1 MEFAQDWYLL
11 LSRPSTLLA
20 VPLGN
25 LATGIDLP
33 LASAFLFGL
42 IGSIAPCQLSTNASA
57 MAYLSRKGRR
67 RIAGREA
74 AAFLL
79 GKVVVYTLLG
89 ALAIALGTQLQR
101 AAVPMAIV
109 SRRGLGPILILIGL
123 GLVGA
128 VRLRGGLGTRLSERL
143 RRVAPRAGA
152 GGAFLLGAAFALAFC
167 PTLFWLFFGLT
178 VPLGLVS
185 PLGVAFPAL
194 FAVGTSLPVL
204 VLGGLLAAGAPADV
218 GDRFGR
224 AGRILTRVAGAVL
237 IVVGVND
244 TLIYWAL

>member
-1 MEFAQDWYLL
+1 M
-11 LSRPSTLLA
+11 
-20 VPLGN
+20 
-25 LATGIDLP
+25 
-33 LASAFLFGL
+33 
-42 IGSIAPCQLSTNASA
+42 
-57 MAYLSRKGRR
+57 
-67 RIAGREA
+67 
-74 AAFLL
+74 
-79 GKVVVYTLLG
+79 
-89 ALAIALGTQLQR
+89 
-101 AAVPMAIV
+101 
-109 SRRGLGPILILIGL
+109 
-123 GLVGA
+123 GA

-152 GGAFLLGAAFALAFC
+152 GGAFLL
-167 PTLFWLFFGLT
+167 TLFWLFFGLT

>member
-1 MEFAQDWYLL
+1 M
-11 LSRPSTLLA
+11 
-20 VPLGN
+20 
-25 LATGIDLP
+25 
-33 LASAFLFGL
+33 
-42 IGSIAPCQLSTNASA
+42 
-57 MAYLSRKGRR
+57 
-67 RIAGREA
+67 
-74 AAFLL
+74 
-79 GKVVVYTLLG
+79 
-89 ALAIALGTQLQR
+89 
-101 AAVPMAIV
+101 
-109 SRRGLGPILILIGL
+109 
-123 GLVGA
+123 GA
-128 VRLRGGLGTRLSERL
+128 VRLRGGLGTRLSVRL
-143 RRVAPRAGA
+143 QALAPGSGTAK
-152 GGAFLLGAAFALAFC
+152 AFLMGAAFALAFC

-244 TLIYWAL
+244 TLSSWAL

>member
-42 IGSIAPCQLSTNASA
+42 IGSIAPRQLSTNASA
-57 MAYLSRKGRR
+57 MVYLSRKGRR
-67 RIAGREA
+67 RIAGYEA

-101 AAVPMAIV
+101 ATQQEV
-109 SRRGLGPILILIGL
+109 
-123 GLVGA
+123 
-128 VRLRGGLGTRLSERL
+128 
-143 RRVAPRAGA
+143 
-152 GGAFLLGAAFALAFC
+152 
-167 PTLFWLFFGLT
+167 
-178 VPLGLVS
+178 
-185 PLGVAFPAL
+185 
-194 FAVGTSLPVL
+194 PVL
-204 VLGGLLAAGAPADV
+204 RP
-218 GDRFGR
+218 
-224 AGRILTRVAGAVL
+224 
-237 IVVGVND
+237 
-244 TLIYWAL
+244 